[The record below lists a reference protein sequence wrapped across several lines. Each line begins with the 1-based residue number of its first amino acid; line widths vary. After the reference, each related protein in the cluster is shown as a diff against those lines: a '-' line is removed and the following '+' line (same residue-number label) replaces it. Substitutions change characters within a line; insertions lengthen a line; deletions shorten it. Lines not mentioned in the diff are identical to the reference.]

1 MTAPVD
7 APTEFWRQFEPLS
20 PGDAAV
26 ARACE
31 GALANLCATPA
42 AGPDRL
48 AAASSLARVLAES
61 DASALLVARMLGAI
75 SDDPTRAAF
84 VEALVRE
91 TRNAEHRRQAHSW
104 AASWVRLGA
113 DRAALSVV
121 PLTAIESLWV
131 AEAIDI
137 VANALARAGVRR
149 VILEGPDSA
158 RASVTDALALV
169 GIVCISGDRPGGE
182 EAPRSIRSSVR
193 PWWRS
198 LW

>member
-7 APTEFWRQFEPLS
+7 GCAEFWRQFEPLS

-26 ARACE
+26 AHACE

-91 TRNAEHRRQAHSW
+91 TRNAEHRRQAQSW
-104 AASWVRLGA
+104 ASSWVRLGA

-131 AEAIDI
+131 NEAVDI
-137 VANALARAGVRR
+137 LANSLARAGVRR
-149 VILEGPDSA
+149 VILEGPDCA
-158 RASVTDALALV
+158 RASVVDALALV
-169 GIVCISGDRPGGE
+169 GIVCTSGDGPRGE
-182 EAPRSIRSSVR
+182 EALRPVGASVR
-193 PWWRS
+193 PWWRR